1 MNSVALKW
9 IANGM
14 IALVVASTLWLAGS
28 LRHEQVDH
36 GLQLAHAAMAAAS
49 APTQS
54 R

>member
-9 IANGM
+9 FANGM
-14 IALVVASTLWLAGS
+14 IALVVTSTLWLAGN
-28 LRHEQVDH
+28 LRHEHV
-36 GLQLAHAAMAAAS
+36 GRSLQLAHAAMAAS